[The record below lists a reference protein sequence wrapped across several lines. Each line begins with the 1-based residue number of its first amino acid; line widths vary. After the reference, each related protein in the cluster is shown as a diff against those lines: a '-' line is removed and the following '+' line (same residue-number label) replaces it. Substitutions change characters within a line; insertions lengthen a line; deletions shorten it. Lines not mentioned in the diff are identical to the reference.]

1 LRILAAA
8 IALLVSAAT
17 SQAQSDPRP
26 DAHCGRVEAIVDS
39 IRTAAGMP
47 AMAAAI
53 ATREGILCSV
63 ATGYADVEGELPAT
77 TATRF
82 RVGSV
87 SKILTAHAVARL
99 AENGRLDLD
108 VPIQTYV
115 PDFPD
120 KPWPITAR
128 ALAAH
133 TAGIRH
139 YTLFESVMPN
149 DVRYT
154 TATAGLERFGGD
166 SLLFT
171 PGDRYAYSSYGFNLL
186 GAAVEGASGKPF
198 PEAMRELMLEP
209 LGLTATAPDT
219 LPPGPDRAV
228 DYERSRSGPV
238 HPATPD
244 DTSYK
249 WPSGGYISTADDL
262 ARFAIAHLDDARVS
276 PAMRALLFTPQRF
289 ASGEEIVVQEGRGI
303 GLGWRIERDDAG
315 RRILHHGGAGRGNRA
330 MVLLYPDD
338 GLAVTYIGNLPA
350 MSIGIAEAQQIAAL
364 FLPAAG
370 R

>member
-1 LRILAAA
+1 MRVLAAA
-8 IALLVSAAT
+8 VALLVSAAA
-17 SQAQSDPRP
+17 SQVQSGS
-26 DAHCGRVEAIVDS
+26 DARCARVEAIVDS
-39 IRTAAGMP
+39 IRTGVGMP

-53 ATREGILCSV
+53 ATRESILCSV

-77 TATRF
+77 TETRF

-87 SKILTAHAVARL
+87 SKILTAHAVVRL
-99 AENGRLDLD
+99 AADGRLDLD
-108 VPIQTYV
+108 APIQTYV
-115 PDFPD
+115 PDFPE

-128 ALAAH
+128 ALATH

-149 DVRYT
+149 DVRHT
-154 TATAGLERFGGD
+154 TATAGLERFAGD
-166 SLLFT
+166 SLLFQ
-171 PGDRYAYSSYGFNLL
+171 PGDRYAYTSYGYNLL

-198 PEAMRELMLEP
+198 PEAMRELVLEP

-228 DYERSRSGPV
+228 DYESSRSGTV

-249 WPSGGYISTADDL
+249 WPSGGYISTAEDL

-303 GLGWRIERDDAG
+303 GLSWRIERDAAG

-338 GLAVTYIGNLPA
+338 GLGVTYVGNLQA
-350 MSIGIAEAQQIAAL
+350 MSIGVAEAQRLAAL

-370 R
+370 PE